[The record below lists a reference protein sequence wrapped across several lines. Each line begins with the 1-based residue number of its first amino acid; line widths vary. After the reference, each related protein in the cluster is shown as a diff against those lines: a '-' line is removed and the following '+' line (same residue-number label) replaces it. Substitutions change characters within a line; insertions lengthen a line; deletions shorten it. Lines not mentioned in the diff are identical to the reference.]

1 MTPSFSKTTLDY
13 YVSVD
18 SDVNSL
24 DVKYTKED
32 PNSSVVISG
41 NDNLV
46 TGENIIRVVVLSQDK
61 TRGKTYKIHEFKA
74 ASDENKLNNIK
85 ITNILPI
92 FNFFI
97 IDFFLS

>member
-46 TGENIIRVVVLSQDK
+46 TGENVIRVVVLSQDK
-61 TRGKTYKIHEFKA
+61 TRGKTYKIHAIKA

-85 ITNILPI
+85 VYEM
-92 FNFFI
+92 
-97 IDFFLS
+97 S